1 MLNPKNM
8 ISDRNGITFV
18 VIHCDDVDAVLQRLP
33 NHVCY
38 IVEYLVRFV
47 SRLKID
53 TDKQNTL
60 MMRLVAA
67 LTHQSVVIKG
77 TTFPDAK
84 LQFSKLRGGTADS
97 TLKFMLRYHQRSQD
111 LICSN
116 RIHQTLGARV
126 RLKGCNFEKHFKI
139 RA

>member
-1 MLNPKNM
+1 MMWVLFCKDITNCFTRFHA
-8 ISDRNGITFV
+8 IFGYLTEFFVYFLVYFSDRNGITFV

-47 SRLKID
+47 SRLKIGAE
-53 TDKQNTL
+53 KQSTL
-60 MMRLVAA
+60 MMRFVAS

-97 TLKFMLRYHQRSQD
+97 TLKFMLRYVF
-111 LICSN
+111 
-116 RIHQTLGARV
+116 V
-126 RLKGCNFEKHFKI
+126 R
-139 RA
+139 

>member
-1 MLNPKNM
+1 MLHPINM

-53 TDKQNTL
+53 ADKQNTL

-97 TLKFMLRYHQRSQD
+97 TLKFMLRYHQMVAIPY
-111 LICSN
+111 L
-116 RIHQTLGARV
+116 
-126 RLKGCNFEKHFKI
+126 FK
-139 RA
+139 